1 MLGVFFK
8 SYRAFFGT
16 KWYYLFV
23 TITRKGTIMENN
35 FEQIVAAQRA
45 NTEVLMA
52 LIRTAFNGVERLTAL
67 NMAATRDF
75 FASSV
80 ANTQQALSAKDANE
94 LTQINSALAQPS
106 LNKWMEYSRSL
117 YDLASDIQREVTSV
131 VESQYSSFAQKA
143 TDTVEKVKTSAPVG
157 GEVFAATL
165 QSFLNASNQAFGN
178 MSNIAKQF
186 SDITEASIKNAGTA
200 TSKALAPSK
209 KSK

>member
-1 MLGVFFK
+1 
-8 SYRAFFGT
+8 
-16 KWYYLFV
+16 
-23 TITRKGTIMENN
+23 MENN

-52 LIRTAFNGVERLTAL
+52 LVRTAFNGIERLTAL
-67 NMAATRDF
+67 NLAATREF
-75 FASSV
+75 LSASV

-106 LNKWMEYSRSL
+106 LNKWMDYSKSL
-117 YDLASDIQREVTSV
+117 YDLASDIQREVTAV
-131 VESQYSSFAQKA
+131 IESQYSTFAQKA
-143 TDTVEKVKTSAPVG
+143 TDTVEKVKSNAPVG

-178 MSNIAKQF
+178 MTSIAKQF
-186 SDITEASIKNAGTA
+186 SDITQASVENAGNA
-200 TSKALAPSK
+200 TSKALSTGK

>member
-1 MLGVFFK
+1 
-8 SYRAFFGT
+8 
-16 KWYYLFV
+16 
-23 TITRKGTIMENN
+23 MENN